1 MPKPKVIDLTKPI
14 TPNEWETTVERWL
27 KALPLASFRN
37 EPKMQGRI
45 KVKGGTP
52 DYTAL
57 LAGKAHLIE
66 CKLETSTAFDL
77 GQLTAPTTISAETG
91 KKTKEKHGI
100 SSAQADTLTAWERHG
115 GCGWVAAR
123 LEVPALAPRGKQASL
138 LDAGRKEQVIQRL
151 VPWTDWRRLLLGG
164 TRSVP
169 FAEFEM
175 LGLPLRGPDDLLRA
189 LQSVSRLDAT
199 TPTGLQ

>member
-57 LAGKAHLIE
+57 LAGKCHLIE
-66 CKLETSTAFDL
+66 CKLETSTAFTL
-77 GQLTAPTTISAETG
+77 GNLTPPASGAAEGSGVTS
-91 KKTKEKHGI
+91 K
-100 SSAQADTLTAWERHG
+100 QADMLTSWERHG
-115 GCGWVAAR
+115 GYGWVAAR
-123 LEVPALAPRGKQASL
+123 LEVPALAPRGRQAKL

-151 VPWTDWRRLLLGG
+151 VPWADWRRLLLGG

-169 FAEFEM
+169 YTEFEM
-175 LGLPLRGPDDLLRA
+175 LGFPLRGPDDLLRA
-189 LQSVSRLDAT
+189 LQSVS
-199 TPTGLQ
+199 Q